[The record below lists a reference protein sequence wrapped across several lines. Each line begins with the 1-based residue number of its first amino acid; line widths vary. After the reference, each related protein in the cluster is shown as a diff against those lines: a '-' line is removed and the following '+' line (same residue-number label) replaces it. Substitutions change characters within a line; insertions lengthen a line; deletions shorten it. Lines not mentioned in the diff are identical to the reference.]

1 MSDETRGNVPQK
13 EIPWWAYLAP
23 LIVAGFLLFFTL
35 AYWHSR
41 VGSPGPVPPEGS
53 VGSAA
58 ETPQAAPPSQP
69 AIENAGLIPRP
80 DSDSSTVDTT
90 RRH

>member
-1 MSDETRGNVPQK
+1 MSEETRGNAPQK
-13 EIPWWAYLAP
+13 EIPWWGYLVP
-23 LIVAGFLLFFTL
+23 LILAGFLLFFTL

-58 ETPQAAPPSQP
+58 ETPQAAPPGQP
-69 AIENAGLIPRP
+69 ATAIAGLLTPP
-80 DSDSSTVDTT
+80 DSDSVKVDTT
-90 RRH
+90 KH